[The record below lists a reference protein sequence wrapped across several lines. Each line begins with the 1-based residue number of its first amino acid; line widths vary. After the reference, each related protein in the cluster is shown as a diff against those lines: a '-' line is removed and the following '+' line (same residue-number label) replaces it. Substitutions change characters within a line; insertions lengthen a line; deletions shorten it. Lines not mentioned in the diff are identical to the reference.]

1 MACQSTIFNRMQ
13 FYPQAGRENTDINNI
28 NNIIYNNYKYIFDDI
43 NKRFNLSI
51 EKSNI
56 EKWTSDFKTYI
67 NKL

>member
-51 EKSNI
+51 EK
-56 EKWTSDFKTYI
+56 
-67 NKL
+67 